1 MDYVALLKSGSA
13 NWNKERT
20 LNPTVTPIL
29 CNVDFA
35 REFGESDFYA
45 LPEFEDVD
53 FSHTDLNMASLRN
66 CMFFNCSFDNAH
78 LTFTDLVD
86 AYFINCTFCGT
97 CMRVSRIG
105 NAQFENCLF
114 KNCDMSY
121 CSAEE
126 TSFKNSMFI
135 NTKMEH
141 MSLVRTDFSGAKLD
155 GCLMYGISSWDLN
168 LQNSSQKNLVITP
181 DSMPTLTAD
190 NIELAQFL
198 YLMISNHHLR
208 DIINTITSKMV
219 LILGNFSPERKE
231 ILDQIREYLKT
242 QDTIPV
248 IFDFEKPSTRNLTET
263 VMTLASMSKYII
275 ADLTNPKSIP
285 HELASIVR
293 QLPSIRFYPIILKG
307 EKPFEMFD
315 DYKVYPWVQ
324 PLKEY
329 DQISIKAAIE
339 EIVYEEGVTISKV
352 GKKNF

>member
-135 NTKMEH
+135 NT
-141 MSLVRTDFSGAKLD
+141 LD
-155 GCLMYGISSWDLN
+155 LS
-168 LQNSSQKNLVITP
+168 
-181 DSMPTLTAD
+181 
-190 NIELAQFL
+190 
-198 YLMISNHHLR
+198 
-208 DIINTITSKMV
+208 TSK
-219 LILGNFSPERKE
+219 
-231 ILDQIREYLKT
+231 
-242 QDTIPV
+242 
-248 IFDFEKPSTRNLTET
+248 
-263 VMTLASMSKYII
+263 
-275 ADLTNPKSIP
+275 
-285 HELASIVR
+285 
-293 QLPSIRFYPIILKG
+293 
-307 EKPFEMFD
+307 
-315 DYKVYPWVQ
+315 
-324 PLKEY
+324 
-329 DQISIKAAIE
+329 
-339 EIVYEEGVTISKV
+339 
-352 GKKNF
+352 